1 MSVTE
6 PGGRPPFIMPT
17 EREAL
22 RDELAEMGVWIVI
35 PMFRVKNQI
44 ADVLAAI
51 PDWVEGVVAVDDKC
65 PEGSGAFATTCSNR
79 PNFHVIEHAQNQGVG
94 GAVMTGYR
102 KCCELGARIIVKV
115 DGDNQMDLRWLGPL
129 VLPIASGVADYTK
142 GNRFSSLSHVKGM
155 PFIRLFGNSALSLM
169 SKVSSGY
176 WNVFDPTN
184 GYTAIHA
191 EVARELATRNVAKRY
206 FFESDVLYHLGAM
219 RAVVRDVA
227 MPAIYAD
234 EESNLSVRRVV
245 LPFLFYHTRN
255 AFKRF
260 VGHYIIRNFTVATL
274 ETIFGMVLIVF
285 GAMVAFR
292 HFVTRA
298 DAFDIASPGLVMLS
312 ALPVMLGVQLLLAAL
327 NFDILNVPRDP
338 IYPQLKLMR
347 AYRSV
352 APTT

>member
-1 MSVTE
+1 
-6 PGGRPPFIMPT
+6 
-17 EREAL
+17 
-22 RDELAEMGVWIVI
+22 
-35 PMFRVKNQI
+35 
-44 ADVLAAI
+44 
-51 PDWVEGVVAVDDKC
+51 
-65 PEGSGAFATTCSNR
+65 
-79 PNFHVIEHAQNQGVG
+79 
-94 GAVMTGYR
+94 
-102 KCCELGARIIVKV
+102 
-115 DGDNQMDLRWLGPL
+115 
-129 VLPIASGVADYTK
+129 
-142 GNRFSSLSHVKGM
+142 M

-191 EVARELATRNVAKRY
+191 EVAAELATRNVAKRY

-219 RAVVRDVA
+219 RAVVRDIA

-274 ETIFGMVLIVF
+274 ETIFGLLLILF
-285 GAMVAFR
+285 GAGVAAE
-292 HFVTRA
+292 HFLTRTSGE
-298 DAFDIASPGLVMLS
+298 DIASPGLVMLA

-327 NFDILNVPRDP
+327 NFDVLNVPRDP
-338 IYPQLKLMR
+338 IHPNLKLLA
-347 AYRSV
+347 AYRSMSKHS
-352 APTT
+352 AASSKSH